1 MSGDAMSSKPMHGG
15 AGSGAPVSPLKW
27 LRDLGPYVL
36 IIGAAIALYRVAS
49 EISYT
54 EIPGQM
60 GPERWPKIIIA
71 LLIGVCAFEIV
82 RRIVVSIRP
91 PRPVA
96 NTADEIGDEGF
107 SQQMEAHPMLVAAAT
122 AATVGY
128 LLLLGLL
135 GFFIATIL
143 YLAAVMWIGGVRRP
157 VFLGVLSLGISF
169 AFSFF
174 FMKLIYVALPLGE
187 GPFKTISLI
196 VMKLVGAN

>member
-15 AGSGAPVSPLKW
+15 AGSGAPMPLTKW
-27 LRDLGPYVL
+27 LRELGPYVL
-36 IIGAAIALYRVAS
+36 IICAAIALYRVAAQ
-49 EISYT
+49 ISYA

-71 LLIGVCAFEIV
+71 LLIGVCGFEIV
-82 RRIVVSIRP
+82 RRILVSVRP
-91 PRPVA
+91 RSAA
-96 NTADEIGDEGF
+96 NAADDAGDEGF
-107 SQQMEAHPMLVAAAT
+107 SQQMEAHPLLVAAAT
-122 AATVGY
+122 AATVAY

-157 VFLGVLSLGISF
+157 VFLGLLSLGISF
-169 AFSFF
+169 VFSFF

-187 GPFKTISLI
+187 GPFAKISLI

>member
-1 MSGDAMSSKPMHGG
+1 MHGG
-15 AGSGAPVSPLKW
+15 ADDGAPVSPLKW
-27 LRDLGPYVL
+27 LRELGPYVL
-36 IIGAAIALYRVAS
+36 IVGVAIVLYRVAS
-49 EISYT
+49 QISYT

-71 LLIGVCAFEIV
+71 LLICVCAFEIV
-82 RRIVVSIRP
+82 RRVVVTLR
-91 PRPVA
+91 PRPA
-96 NTADEIGDEGF
+96 AEPAEDEGF

-128 LLLLGLL
+128 LLLLGVL
-135 GFFIATIL
+135 GFFTASVL

-157 VFLGVLSLGISF
+157 VFLGVLSLTISF

-174 FMKLIYVALPLGE
+174 FMTLIYVALPLGE
-187 GPFKTISLI
+187 GPFARISLI

>member
-15 AGSGAPVSPLKW
+15 ADAGAPVSPLKW
-27 LRDLGPYVL
+27 LLELGPYVL
-36 IIGAAIALYRVAS
+36 IVGVAIALYRVAS
-49 EISYT
+49 QISYT

-71 LLIGVCAFEIV
+71 LLICVCAFEIV
-82 RRIVVSIRP
+82 RRIVVTLR
-91 PRPVA
+91 PRPA
-96 NTADEIGDEGF
+96 AEAAEDEGF

-128 LLLLGLL
+128 LLMLGVL
-135 GFFIATIL
+135 GFFTASVL

-157 VFLGVLSLGISF
+157 VFLGVLSLTISF

-174 FMKLIYVALPLGE
+174 FMTLIYVALPLGE
-187 GPFKTISLI
+187 GPFARISLI

>member
-1 MSGDAMSSKPMHGG
+1 MSGDAMSSKPIHGG
-15 AGSGAPVSPLKW
+15 ADAGAPVSPLKW
-27 LRDLGPYVL
+27 LRELGPYVL
-36 IIGAAIALYRVAS
+36 IVGVAIALYRVAS
-49 EISYT
+49 QISYT

-71 LLIGVCAFEIV
+71 LLICVCAFEIV
-82 RRIVVSIRP
+82 RRIVVILR

-96 NTADEIGDEGF
+96 GAAEATEDEGF

-122 AATVGY
+122 AATVAY

-135 GFFIATIL
+135 GFFTASVL

-157 VFLGVLSLGISF
+157 VFLGVLSLTISF

-174 FMKLIYVALPLGE
+174 FMTLIYVALPLGE
-187 GPFKTISLI
+187 GPFARISLI

>member
-1 MSGDAMSSKPMHGG
+1 MSSKPMHGG
-15 AGSGAPVSPLKW
+15 AESGAPVSPLKW
-27 LRDLGPYVL
+27 LRELGPYIL
-36 IIGAAIALYRVAS
+36 IIGAAIYFYRVAS

-71 LLIGVCAFEIV
+71 LLIAVCAFEVV
-82 RRIVVSIRP
+82 RRIFVSVR
-91 PRPVA
+91 PRPVSDA
-96 NTADEIGDEGF
+96 ASEADEGF
-107 SQQMEAHPMLVAAAT
+107 SQQMEAHPLLVAAAT

-128 LLLLGLL
+128 LLLFDLV
-135 GFFIATIL
+135 GFFVATAL
-143 YLAAVMWIGGVRRP
+143 YLVAVMWIGGVRRP
-157 VFLGVLSLGISF
+157 VFLGLLSLAISF

-187 GPFKTISLI
+187 GPFARISLI